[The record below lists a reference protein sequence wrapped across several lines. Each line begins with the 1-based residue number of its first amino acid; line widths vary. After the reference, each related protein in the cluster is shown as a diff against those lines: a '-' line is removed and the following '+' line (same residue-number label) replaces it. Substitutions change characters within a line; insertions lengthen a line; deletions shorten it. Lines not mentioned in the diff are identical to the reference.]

1 MKLHKI
7 SAILIWSEDYQALAN
22 WYREK
27 LELDTIEELNHPD
40 DTGIALAVGESYL
53 WVGKHSEVH
62 GKNQDPHRIMFN
74 ITVDSVQEAFENLKA
89 KGVEFIAEPFKAP
102 VSDKYFATFQDLDG
116 NIVQF
121 IGGL

>member
-1 MKLHKI
+1 MNLKKI
-7 SAILIWSEDYQALAN
+7 SATLIWSEDYEALAA

-53 WVGKHSEVH
+53 WIGKHSEVH

-74 ITVDSVQEAFENLKA
+74 IAVDSVTETYEELKE
-89 KGVEFIAEPFKAP
+89 KGVEFIATPFKAP
-102 VSDKYFATFQDLDG
+102 VSESYFATFIDLDR
-116 NIVQF
+116 NVLQL
-121 IGGL
+121 IGKQ